1 MSILRYG
8 IIDIINSFRKY
19 DLIRML
25 GRQYMVLRYRRSKL
39 GPFWITISMG
49 IQILTLG
56 LIFGQLFDASI
67 HKFFPFLAIG
77 IILWNYITAIISEGS
92 TSFISSTGMITQLE
106 FFLSR
111 MDFVSFFT
119 AQRCNHSFCLYCD
132 VVFLKLEG
140 RSGCSRFPVVNSQCI
155 LDGYGFCN
163 FLHSISRFPPIDYK
177 CPANI
182 FLCDSNYVDA
192 RTYAPKSRTA
202 PS

>member
-1 MSILRYG
+1 
-8 IIDIINSFRKY
+8 
-19 DLIRML
+19 
-25 GRQYMVLRYRRSKL
+25 
-39 GPFWITISMG
+39 
-49 IQILTLG
+49 
-56 LIFGQLFDASI
+56 
-67 HKFFPFLAIG
+67 
-77 IILWNYITAIISEGS
+77 
-92 TSFISSTGMITQLE
+92 
-106 FFLSR
+106 

-119 AQRCNHSFCLYCD
+119 AQCCNHSFCLYCD

-202 PS
+202 PPWYESFSPFDQRCPRSNIGDHTRTGKLSHLLYYGHCWMDWYYNIFRTLSWSDSLLALAEDLSW